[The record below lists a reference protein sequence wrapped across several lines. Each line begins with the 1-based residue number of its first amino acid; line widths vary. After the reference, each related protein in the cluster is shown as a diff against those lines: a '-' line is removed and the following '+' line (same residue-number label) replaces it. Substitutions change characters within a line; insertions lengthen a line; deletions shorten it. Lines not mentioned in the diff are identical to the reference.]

1 MNYHDR
7 RPQEISTLWL
17 LGVISG
23 ASRGCGCENAPAF
36 DVAVTSRA
44 LAATSRAFP
53 TPDPLM
59 ALLQLDEQQ
68 IKTWTRAQ
76 KDQWWL
82 DNVYRGDMAQLTWRS
97 GITGFLLGGILAS
110 TALYILAKTGIG
122 IGVGLTS
129 VLLSFAMFRS
139 MSTAGIAK
147 DFTVLENN
155 ATQSIATS
163 AGYVMAPLGAG
174 LTAYMVMTGHVLPWW
189 QMVVWLI
196 VVSITGVLLAFP
208 MKRRFINEDQLPFPE
223 GRACGVV
230 LDSLYTGG
238 AEVGLF
244 KARLLYVSAA
254 VTAAWELLVMDG
266 WQRLIQFKILRMNVW
281 AGLQEPWTLHEHLDD
296 YYYAFLAK
304 ANLAAPKILGTDIR
318 QLGLRFS
325 LDFAMLGIGGLMGV
339 AVATSVLIGGIVNLA
354 ILAPVMIE
362 HGDIVARTLA
372 NGHVV
377 PISRAEI
384 VNQWSIWWGVS
395 MMVVG
400 AMAGLFAKPELFTK
414 AFKSMGK
421 IARSKEP
428 RSDVLEHIEVPLWV
442 SWIGVPI
449 FSILGAWATH
459 EFFGVPW
466 LLSLVSLP
474 LIFIL
479 TVICTNSM
487 ALTSWMPIGAVAKIT
502 QFSVGMVD
510 RVNPASN
517 LLPATMTAQISMNAA
532 SLLSDIKPG
541 YMLGGKPRH
550 QVWGHVIGIVSGA
563 IFSVPLF
570 FLLFLR
576 PDASGVVDATKIMSD
591 AFPMPAALQWRGV
604 AEIIAKGFHGAPH
617 TAVMAAAI
625 AAVVALLMEM
635 ARIFTKGRF
644 PLSAVSVG
652 LGVVLPFDSCVAMWI
667 GAMGFWILGRIYR
680 APGTQGHKIWVEGS
694 EPICAGLISA
704 AALMGICDALIN
716 VFLT

>member
-1 MNYHDR
+1 
-7 RPQEISTLWL
+7 
-17 LGVISG
+17 
-23 ASRGCGCENAPAF
+23 
-36 DVAVTSRA
+36 
-44 LAATSRAFP
+44 
-53 TPDPLM
+53 M
-59 ALLQLDEQQ
+59 ALQQLTEQQ
-68 IKTWTRAQ
+68 IKTWTRDQ
-76 KDQWWL
+76 KDEWWL
-82 DNVYRGDMAQLTWRS
+82 ANVYRGDMAQLTLRS
-97 GITGFLLGGILAS
+97 GVTGFLLGGVLSA
-110 TALYILAKTGIG
+110 TALYILARTGIG

-129 VLLSFAMFRS
+129 VLLSFALFRGL
-139 MSTAGIAK
+139 STAGIAR

-163 AGYVMAPLGAG
+163 AGYVMAPLCAG
-174 LTAYMVMTGHVLPWW
+174 LTAYMVMTGNVLAGW
-189 QMVVWLI
+189 QIVLWLI

-238 AEVGLF
+238 ADVGLF
-244 KARLLYVSAA
+244 KAKLLYVSAA
-254 VTAAWELLVMDG
+254 ITAAWELLVLDG
-266 WQRLIQFKILRMNVW
+266 WERLIQFKILRMNVW
-281 AGLQEPWTLHEHLDD
+281 AGLTEPWTLHEHLDD
-296 YYYAFLAK
+296 YYYAWLARMH
-304 ANLAAPKILGTDIR
+304 LAAPRILGTDIR

-325 LDFAMLGIGGLMGV
+325 LDFSMLGVGGLMGV
-339 AVATSVLIGGIVNLA
+339 AVATSVLLGGIVNLA
-354 ILAPVMIE
+354 ILAPAMIQ

-400 AMAGLFAKPELFTK
+400 AVTGLFAKPELFTK
-414 AFKSMGK
+414 AFKSITK
-421 IARSKEP
+421 IAGTSEP
-428 RSDVLEHIEVPLWV
+428 GGDVLKHIEVPLWV
-442 SWIGVPI
+442 SWIGVPV
-449 FSILGAWATH
+449 FSLLGAWATH
-459 EFFGVPW
+459 DFFGVSW

-474 LIFIL
+474 LVFVL

-487 ALTSWMPIGAVAKIT
+487 ALTSWMPLSAVAKIT

-563 IFSVPLF
+563 VFSVPLF
-570 FLLFLR
+570 FLLFLH
-576 PDASGVVDATKIMSD
+576 PNAAGVVDASQIISEKY
-591 AFPMPAALQWRGV
+591 PMPAAVQWRGV
-604 AEIIAKGFHGAPH
+604 AEIIAKGFHGAPAS
-617 TAVMAAAI
+617 AVTAAAV
-625 AAVVALLMEM
+625 AAIVALLMELV
-635 ARIFTKGRF
+635 RIFTKGRF

-667 GAMGFWILGRIYR
+667 GAMGFWIMGRVYKT
-680 APGTQGHKIWVEGS
+680 PGTRAHQIWVEGA

-716 VFLT
+716 VFMN